1 MFKRLLSFFIIFFLA
16 FLFIKQDANALGA
29 PVKVSNSSNDV
40 AFPQTITDS
49 KGYLHSVWMELNPG
63 QTVFL
68 GVNPGIFYS
77 RWNGDTWSTPLK
89 ISSNTDFAANP
100 SISVDSTDTV
110 HVAWEDNTNGNC
122 ADLNPP
128 PCQPGSSMP
137 IVVYN
142 TRSSSGT
149 WAGVTTI
156 APPAGTLATRNA
168 RVAVNSANEPN
179 IFFDA
184 TNGYTDSI
192 YWTRFTAGAWTTP
205 VLISLNEAGAAITD
219 SQWVDVKND
228 NAGNIHLVYWS
239 WTQSLHYR
247 KLTNN
252 VFSTP
257 FKVNDSGNME
267 STKLGATPAG
277 EVFITWYQVYDTSVN
292 VRWTQGGVWQL
303 PVALTTSAQR
313 SHWGYPI
320 MGVTTD
326 SKERAHVG
334 WGEYDTNDGLVDL
347 KYRSFVTGTWSA
359 AQDVDLNNNNADTPF
374 VYPDIWDNQHF
385 MWAEKN
391 PSTNVWELMYR
402 VNEGTVQTV
411 PTTGGT
417 ITANPFNI
425 NQLTLTVPSGALAAA
440 TQIGIQVGPVPE
452 SVSPTQVTIPKA
464 YTFRPDGQ
472 TFLTPVTAR
481 IFYTNAEVAGADEA
495 QLKPWVWDSLTSTW
509 TAQTVTSR
517 STGQNWMEVSLS
529 HFSLYGI
536 SAPRIVVEWEKPT
549 KEVKKDSLKYS
560 FEMKYAS
567 GDNIILA
574 NDPQALKVIL
584 KNSEGNIL
592 QTQLLGKKGVEQHGK
607 DKFEGKMNIKNYPSG
622 NYTLEVL
629 LNDSFMSSRPVELK

>member
-1 MFKRLLSFFIIFFLA
+1 MFKRLLSFSLVLFTASFIFSG
-16 FLFIKQDANALGA
+16 QANALGN
-29 PVKVSNSSNDV
+29 PVKISTSGNDV

-68 GVNPGIFYS
+68 GVNPGIYYS

-100 SISVDSTDTV
+100 SISVDSSDTI

-184 TNGYTDSI
+184 TDGYTDSI

-205 VLISLNEAGAAITD
+205 VLISLNEAGNTITD
-219 SQWVDVKND
+219 SQWVDVKSD

-267 STKLGATPAG
+267 STRLGATPLG

-326 SKERAHVG
+326 SKERAYVG
-334 WGEYDTNDGLVDL
+334 WGEKDPNDSLIDL
-347 KYRSFVTGTWSA
+347 KYRAFISGTWQA
-359 AQDVDLNNNNADTPF
+359 TQDVDLNNNDADTPF
-374 VYPDIWDNQHF
+374 VYPDKWDNQHF
-385 MWAEKN
+385 MWAEKH
-391 PSTNVWELMYR
+391 PTTGQWELYYR
-402 VNEGTVQTV
+402 VNEGTIQNV
-411 PTTGGT
+411 TTAGGT

-425 NQLTLTVPSGALAAA
+425 NQLTLTVPSGALAAT

-452 SVSPTQVTIPKA
+452 SVSGAVVTIPKA
-464 YTFRPDGQ
+464 YTFRPNGT

-481 IFYTNAEVAGADEA
+481 IFYTNAEVAGADET

-517 STGQNWMEVSLS
+517 STGQNWMEVSLN

-536 SAPRIVVEWEKPT
+536 SAPKVVVDWQKPEADF
-549 KEVKKDSLKYS
+549 KGGSIKYS
-560 FEMKYAS
+560 FDLRYADGS
-567 GDNIILA
+567 DFRELTSE
-574 NDPQALKVIL
+574 DELSVVLKD
-584 KNSEGNIL
+584 SEGNIRSTDKPKL
-592 QTQLLGKKGVEQHGK
+592 DKKFGLWSGKSSVKGK
-607 DKFEGKMNIKNYPSG
+607 SEGAYI
-622 NYTLEVL
+622 LEML
-629 LNDSFMSSRPVELK
+629 LNGSLMGTKNVNAK